1 MIGHYEAILFDI
13 DGTLVDSTAAVERTW
28 RTWAAEHDLD
38 AAHILSICHGVR
50 SEDVVARY
58 LPASE
63 IPAATIE
70 LEDMELQDLEGV
82 TALPCAADV
91 LGRLPEPRWAA
102 VTSGSGRLMRK
113 RLSAAGLPVP
123 DILIAADDVVAG
135 KPDPEGY
142 RNAAEA
148 LGSPIDRCLVIED
161 APAGI
166 AAGRAAGAT
175 VLAVCTSHQRAEVAD
190 ADVVVDSL
198 TDVSV
203 TVGPDGIQVEEAPA
217 DRAPADRATVEDG

>member
-1 MIGHYEAILFDI
+1 MFDI

-38 AAHILSICHGVR
+38 AAHILTICHGVR

>member
-1 MIGHYEAILFDI
+1 MRCVIGHYEAILFDI

-28 RTWAAEHDLD
+28 RTWAAEHGLD

-50 SEDVVARY
+50 SSDVVARY

-63 IPAATIE
+63 IPAATVE
-70 LEDMELQDLEGV
+70 LENMELQDREGV
-82 TALPCAADV
+82 TALPGAADL
-91 LGRLPEPRWAA
+91 LGRLPETRWAA

-123 DILIAADDVVAG
+123 DHLIAADDVVEG

-142 RNAAEA
+142 RKAADA
-148 LGSPIDRCLVIED
+148 LGAPIDRCLVIED

-175 VLAVCTSHQRAEVAD
+175 VLAVCTSHQRAEVDD
-190 ADVVVDSL
+190 ADVVLDSL

-203 TVGPDGIQVEEAPA
+203 SVGNDGIQVEEAPA
-217 DRAPADRATVEDG
+217 HRTPAREG

>member
-1 MIGHYEAILFDI
+1 MFDI

>member
-38 AAHILSICHGVR
+38 AAHILTICHGVR